1 MGERSMSKQL
11 FTSLFIDVGGV
22 LLTNGWDRHMR
33 EKASHIFELN
43 YEEMNKRHNLIFD
56 TYEIGKISLDEYLKR
71 VVFDQ
76 ERSFSIESFKK
87 FMFEQSQPFD
97 EMIDFIKKIK
107 KDWNLQ
113 IVVVSNEGRE
123 LMQNRIDQFK
133 MKAFV
138 DIFVVSGFVHLRKPD
153 SDIYQLALDLAQ
165 VKPEQV
171 IYIDDRPLLAEIG
184 KHIGM
189 TAIQHQNYEQ
199 TKMILDSL
207 LKR

>member
-1 MGERSMSKQL
+1 LIKNAL
-11 FTSLFIDVGGV
+11 F
-22 LLTNGWDRHMR
+22 LL
-33 EKASHIFELN
+33 
-43 YEEMNKRHNLIFD
+43 NL
-56 TYEIGKISLDEYLKR
+56 L
-71 VVFDQ
+71 
-76 ERSFSIESFKK
+76 KK